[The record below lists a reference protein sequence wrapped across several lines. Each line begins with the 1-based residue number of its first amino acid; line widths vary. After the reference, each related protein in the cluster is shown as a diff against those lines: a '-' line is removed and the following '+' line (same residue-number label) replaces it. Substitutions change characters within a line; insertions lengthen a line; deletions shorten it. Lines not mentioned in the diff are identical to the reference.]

1 MSPKSQEEWKEWY
14 RQNRRED
21 TLVILDDL
29 RWILGPK
36 RYDEFVGP
44 RQEDAVEAILAANT
58 YMRLGQKAKL
68 LDPNKHQKLAD
79 SIGACAIATLIE
91 QDVARR
97 TLLHQMIKESEGC
110 VRTNYQFVR
119 ICLRRNLAGLLK
131 ASGLDPSEPEF
142 AEMFSAEVLEELKR
156 GRAAQII
163 KLTKR
168 RLKQAAPI
176 VFEAVKLIQF
186 FTGLA
191 KGEFTHFEEVFP
203 VLTKLAEKGRNFR
216 IGIIVCND
224 DRFNYIDSRI
234 RKEAPMIVRAKK
246 DFKLL
251 RYYVFPA
258 EYILLVSGEPKQF
271 LIFWGKTKPKESAAV
286 KLANYDWK
294 MDEGKFDMVAAD

>member
-14 RQNRRED
+14 RQNKRED

-36 RYDEFVGP
+36 RYDGFVGP
-44 RQEDAVEAILAANT
+44 TQEDAVEAILAANT
-58 YMRLGQKAKL
+58 YMHLGRKIKL

-97 TLLHQMIKESEGC
+97 RLIHQMIKESEGC

-131 ASGLDPSEPEF
+131 ASGLDPSNPEF
-142 AEMFSAEVLEELKR
+142 AEMFPAEVLEELKR

-163 KLTKR
+163 RITKR

-176 VFEAVKLIQF
+176 VGEIAKVLIPF
-186 FTGLA
+186 FIGLA

-224 DRFNYIDSRI
+224 DRFSYISERI
-234 RKEAPMIVRAKK
+234 RKEAPNIVPAKK
-246 DFKLL
+246 GFKLL
-251 RYYVFPA
+251 RYYVC
-258 EYILLVSGEPKQF
+258 
-271 LIFWGKTKPKESAAV
+271 
-286 KLANYDWK
+286 
-294 MDEGKFDMVAAD
+294 